1 MEGVFVIKEK
11 EPSAPVV
18 TFANGWFFGLNPL
31 MLFPTL
37 SVMTRGSCWLGVK
50 PAPLT
55 VILAPTLAMV
65 GVTSMRGPVVALFM
79 GTVIWG
85 RSAVATGLKTTCWPE
100 DVWVVELVPLFDLI
114 VA

>member
-1 MEGVFVIKEK
+1 MEGVFVVKEK

-18 TFANGWFFGLNPL
+18 TFANGWSFGLNPL

-37 SVMTRGSCWLGVK
+37 LVMTRGSCWLGAK

-55 VILAPTLAMV
+55 VIVAPTLAMV
-65 GVTSMRGPVVALFM
+65 GVTWMRGPVVALFM

-85 RSAVATGLKTTCWPE
+85 RSAVATGLKTTSCPE
-100 DVWVVELVPLFDLI
+100 DVCVVELAPLPDFI